1 MAMTNIDPGTTIAAA
16 THRRP
21 AYATS
26 CPMLTEIMVARGPVA
41 AMYVHAANQ

>member
-1 MAMTNIDPGTTIAAA
+1 MAMTSIDPGA